1 MGTRIIQAAVV
12 LGAAA
17 GLLALLFFAVKT
29 KRLQVNRW
37 IVSDRDVVGAD
48 ISEYQADV
56 DMVRLQ
62 EQGIEFIYMKAT
74 EGSGHVDGR
83 FAQNWENAQECGIAA
98 GAYHFFSFD
107 SPGEQQAENYI
118 STVGSL
124 EGKMI
129 PAIDVEYYA
138 DKKENPPEKGDVV
151 RELRAFIAVLE
162 KEYGVRPL
170 IYCSGEVYDK
180 YLAENFG
187 DYPRWVR
194 SIYYPVTFEAGS
206 DWTVWQYCDTAE
218 LDGYSGGERCI
229 DLNVLKRG
237 LGTEEL
243 TIRSEQENERDTS
256 GNTVRRGSLLRGL

>member
-1 MGTRIIQAAVV
+1 MGKRIIKAAVV

-37 IVSDRDVVGAD
+37 IISDKDVVGVD

-56 DMVRLQ
+56 DMEKLQ
-62 EQGIEFIYMKAT
+62 EQGVEFIYMKAT
-74 EGSGHVDGR
+74 EGSGHVDGC
-83 FAQNWENAQECGIAA
+83 FAQNWENARECGIPA

-118 STVGSL
+118 NTVGSL
-124 EGKMI
+124 DGKMI

-138 DKKENPPEKGDVV
+138 DKKENPPEKDDVV

-162 KEYGVRPL
+162 KEYGVKPL
-170 IYCSGEVYDK
+170 IYCSGEIYDK
-180 YLAENFG
+180 YLAKNFG
-187 DYPRWVR
+187 EYPRWVR

-206 DWTVWQYCDTAE
+206 DWVVWQYCDTAE
-218 LDGYSGGERCI
+218 LEGYNGGERCI

-237 LGTEEL
+237 IGTEDL
-243 TIRSEQENERDTS
+243 MIRSGQEKVEKASDM
-256 GNTVRRGSLLRGL
+256 

>member
-1 MGTRIIQAAVV
+1 MDKRIIQAAV
-12 LGAAA
+12 LTSAAA
-17 GLLALLFFAVKT
+17 GLLAFVFFAVKT
-29 KRLQVNRW
+29 KRLQINRW
-37 IVSDRDVVGAD
+37 IVSDRDIIGVD

-56 DMVRLQ
+56 DMERLR

-74 EGSGHVDGR
+74 EGSGHVDGY
-83 FAQNWENAQECGIAA
+83 FAENWENAGDCGIPA

-118 STVGSL
+118 NTVGSL
-124 EGKMI
+124 DGKMI

-138 DKKENPPEKGDVV
+138 DKKKNPPEKEDVV

-162 KEYGVRPL
+162 KEYGVKPL
-170 IYCSGEVYDK
+170 IYCSGEVYEM
-180 YLAENFG
+180 YLAESFVG
-187 DYPRWVR
+187 YPRWVR

-206 DWTVWQYCDTAE
+206 NWAVWQYCDTAE

-237 LGTEEL
+237 ISTEDL
-243 TIRSEQENERDTS
+243 MIRSESENS
-256 GNTVRRGSLLRGL
+256 GDSSDK